1 MKIRQAV
8 PLAMLAFVIQACASA
23 TQGPYTKATTN
34 RPLLTPPHV
43 SEAAAP
49 AESTTEE
56 EPKAVPKRPPLPSLT
71 GTIQTGLLGFTP
83 QTKAPKTTFPERD
96 RQKISF
102 LFEKV
107 DVAEVTSQIFGDYLK
122 LNYVLDPTLQGRISF
137 YLEGEFSKEDLFQ
150 MITRAYAANNISVVA
165 RNGVYYIQPLQR
177 SASSSLPLAS
187 EFTLKTATNGAQPVI
202 VIYRLL
208 FLDVKQAVNTI
219 KFFLTPGRPI
229 TSDSMT
235 NSVIFVDDTD
245 NARTIVDI
253 LKSLDINI
261 LQEVSMEIIP
271 LQAITA
277 QDAVQG
283 MESLLGKLNLVKES
297 SIKNNIAFI
306 PLQNF
311 GGVLVLAQSA
321 ELLRTAKYW
330 LTALDVHSQESG
342 EQIYVYFVKN
352 GLAVD
357 LASILTQSYGLEAPS
372 GAGRLDQQ
380 IVQSGRPFG
389 SSSSRSSFGSGSS
402 GFGGSSFGGSTSR
415 SGYGTSGSSL
425 SGGGFGSSSS
435 SMGTTGGSLSSGTSS
450 QSRQGARGGSVRT
463 GGAYTRVSSGDSG
476 TSLTGEVAII
486 PDEVN
491 NAIVVRSNAADYAR
505 IKKTMETL
513 DILPRAVLIG
523 VLIAEVALNK
533 NIEYGLEWFFKDI
546 GMDIGGK
553 DGKFTAAHGTADGT
567 ALGAAASG
575 GLSLFWGSVDGKI
588 AALINL
594 LASKTDVNVLS
605 TPTLL
610 ATDNKE
616 ASIQVGGREPV
627 PTGSY
632 SSDTN
637 TNNAFTTIQYEETG
651 IILNVVPHIN
661 EGGLVR
667 LEVEQTI
674 RRTDQQSVTV
684 GANNTAPRFTERNV
698 KTTLLAQNGSTV
710 VIGGIIEQTDSD
722 QKSGI
727 PLLQDIPIISPLF
740 SSKSKKKVRTELIIA
755 ITPHVVDHRET
766 GGSSREFLE
775 QLKKLRK
782 HVEG

>member
-1 MKIRQAV
+1 MKIREAV
-8 PLAMLAFVIQACASA
+8 SLVMLAFVIQACAST
-23 TQGPYTKATTN
+23 TQGPHSRATTN
-34 RPLLTPPHV
+34 QSLLTPPPV
-43 SEAAAP
+43 SEFAS
-49 AESTTEE
+49 AESVNEE
-56 EPKAVPKRPPLPSLT
+56 APKATPKRPPLPSLT
-71 GTIQTGLLGFTP
+71 GTIQSGLMGFNP
-83 QTKAPKTTFPERD
+83 QTKGAKPTFPEKD
-96 RQKISF
+96 KQKISF

-107 DVAEVTSQIFGDYLK
+107 DVSEVTSQIFGDYLK

-150 MITRAYAANNISVVA
+150 MITRAYAANNISVVP

-187 EFTLKTATNGAQPVI
+187 EFTLKTAAGGAQPVI

-208 FLDVKQAVNTI
+208 YMDVKQAINTI

-352 GLAVD
+352 GLAGD
-357 LASILTQSYGLEAPS
+357 LASILTQAYGLEAPS
-372 GAGRLDQQ
+372 GGGRLDQQ
-380 IVQSGRPFG
+380 VVQSGRPFG
-389 SSSSRSSFGSGSS
+389 SSSGRSSFGSGTS
-402 GFGGSSFGGSTSR
+402 GFGGSSLGGSSSSSR
-415 SGYGTSGSSL
+415 SGGYGTSGSSL

-435 SMGTTGGSLSSGTSS
+435 SMGTTGSSKPSTSSS
-450 QSRQGARGGSVRT
+450 QSRSGGRGNVRST
-463 GGAYTRVSSGDSG
+463 GAYTRVSEGDVSG
-476 TSLTGEVAII
+476 TSLTGDVAII

-491 NAIVVRSNAADYAR
+491 NAIVIRSNAADYAR

-513 DILPRAVLIG
+513 DILPRAVLIE

-546 GMDIGGK
+546 GMDIAGK
-553 DGKFTAAHGTADGT
+553 DGKFTAAHGAADSTNFGGRRLRG
-567 ALGAAASG
+567 AQPFLGKCRRQNRSPHQFARQQNRCQRPIDPHPAGHGQQGGFHSG
-575 GLSLFWGSVDGKI
+575 GRS
-588 AALINL
+588 
-594 LASKTDVNVLS
+594 
-605 TPTLL
+605 
-610 ATDNKE
+610 
-616 ASIQVGGREPV
+616 R
-627 PTGSY
+627 TGSHR
-632 SSDTN
+632 
-637 TNNAFTTIQYEETG
+637 F
-651 IILNVVPHIN
+651 V
-661 EGGLVR
+661 
-667 LEVEQTI
+667 
-674 RRTDQQSVTV
+674 QQRH
-684 GANNTAPRFTERNV
+684 GH
-698 KTTLLAQNGSTV
+698 Q
-710 VIGGIIEQTDSD
+710 
-722 QKSGI
+722 
-727 PLLQDIPIISPLF
+727 
-740 SSKSKKKVRTELIIA
+740 
-755 ITPHVVDHRET
+755 
-766 GGSSREFLE
+766 
-775 QLKKLRK
+775 
-782 HVEG
+782 